1 MFLKFNQFTHMQ
13 KKKQVGLQGEN
24 IDLVTMAT
32 AINNHSLYIFWC
44 GDLDLTITFDLLSP
58 VPTKGSNHSLPSKT
72 SCSAGGVRRRPG
84 LCHPVSTD
92 AGCSTSRGMYQNS
105 FIFSGLFV
113 PQLLQFTEDF
123 RIILTSH
130 LLSKLTYV

>member
-13 KKKQVGLQGEN
+13 KKTDWNAGGK
-24 IDLVTMAT
+24 IDLVTMTT
-32 AINNHSLYIFWC
+32 AINNHSLCIFWC

-84 LCHPVSTD
+84 FCYPVSTD
-92 AGCSTSRGMYQNS
+92 ASCAASRGMYKKG
-105 FIFSGLFV
+105 FIFSGLFI
-113 PQLLQFTEDF
+113 P
-123 RIILTSH
+123 
-130 LLSKLTYV
+130 